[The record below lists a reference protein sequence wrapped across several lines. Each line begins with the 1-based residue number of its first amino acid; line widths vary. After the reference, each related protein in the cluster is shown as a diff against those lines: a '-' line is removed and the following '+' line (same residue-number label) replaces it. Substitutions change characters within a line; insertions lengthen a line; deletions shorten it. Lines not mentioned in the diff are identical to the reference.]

1 VIMAKVK
8 LRVTDNTS
16 LNVEGTIYR
25 AGDVFGLERDDTAK
39 QLLSAGSV
47 TEVKVRRGV
56 PGATPLGSERP
67 GVELPAEVDRP
78 GVSLTD
84 AVGDRETS
92 PPFRQEVDS

>member
-47 TEVKVRRGV
+47 TEVKAPKRSSGRKTSGKRTSRSRA
-56 PGATPLGSERP
+56 PGG
-67 GVELPAEVDRP
+67 G
-78 GVSLTD
+78 
-84 AVGDRETS
+84 
-92 PPFRQEVDS
+92 